1 MSLVVAAICTC
12 VALVVKGE
20 REAPADGP
28 PTPAQV
34 WSTRVLRCQTARAR
48 AERRLPR
55 RRAARFRATDL
66 ALVPAAASRRGAQ
79 VAAAPTG
86 TPSDPMQTLRTSLVE
101 AAGRGAARGCARL

>member
-34 WSTRVLRCQTARAR
+34 WST
-48 AERRLPR
+48 EGH
-55 RRAARFRATDL
+55 AACEE
-66 ALVPAAASRRGAQ
+66 PW
-79 VAAAPTG
+79 
-86 TPSDPMQTLRTSLVE
+86 
-101 AAGRGAARGCARL
+101 